1 MTDLLHD
8 NFVAVFFQFYGKH
21 MTANNSLGTMAT
33 GVKAGINVKTEVM
46 KFL

>member
-1 MTDLLHD
+1 MTYLLHD

-21 MTANNSLGTMAT
+21 MTANNSLGTMNT
-33 GVKAGINVKTEVM
+33 GGKAVINAKAGIM